1 VLQRRNLSDGFK
13 EPIDAIQGT
22 NRPDSRDQSHPLVP
36 PMYRLG
42 TLETALRHP
51 RSGTSAPLKRHFSTL
66 EAALQHPQS
75 GTSAPPKR
83 QSPPLKRLLSEQR
96 KSTKKL
102 LPARKMAQKPPLV
115 QEKSRQDSPT
125 DGISAPKNRHFQF
138 FSPPFHPPIFS
149 TKSLQNSKSRQRLT
163 TKETARLPPT
173 QTARAIS
180 RNSKPVG
187 SACSQRASGLQSNVK
202 MGE

>member
-1 VLQRRNLSDGFK
+1 MRFK
-13 EPIDAIQGT
+13 GPIDPIQGT
-22 NRPDSRDQSHPLVP
+22 NSTRWF
-36 PMYRLG
+36 RLC
-42 TLETALRHP
+42 TASTP
-51 RSGTSAPLKRHFSTL
+51 SKRHFGNLEAALQHPRNVTSTPSKRHFNTPK
-66 EAALQHPQS
+66 AALQHPQS
-75 GTSAPPKR
+75 GTSAPSKR
-83 QSPPLKRLLSEQR
+83 QRAHSKRLHCEQR

-102 LPARKMAQKPPLV
+102 LPAREMAQKPPFV

-138 FSPPFHPPIFS
+138 FSSLFHPQNFS

-180 RNSKPVG
+180 RNNIPVG

>member
-1 VLQRRNLSDGFK
+1 MRFK
-13 EPIDAIQGT
+13 EPIDPIQGT
-22 NRPDSRDQSHPLVP
+22 NPTRWLRLCTASRPSKRHFS
-36 PMYRLG
+36 

-51 RSGTSAPLKRHFSTL
+51 RNGTSAPSKRHFNTH
-66 EAALQHPQS
+66 EAA
-75 GTSAPPKR
+75 
-83 QSPPLKRLLSEQR
+83 
-96 KSTKKL
+96 KSTPETVAFRTAKIDEKAASSTRNGTETAVC
-102 LPARKMAQKPPLV
+102 ARKIATRQPYRRHFCPP
-115 QEKSRQDSPT
+115 
-125 DGISAPKNRHFQF
+125 NRHFQF
-138 FSPPFHPPIFS
+138 FSPLFHQPIFS

-173 QTARAIS
+173 QTPRAIS